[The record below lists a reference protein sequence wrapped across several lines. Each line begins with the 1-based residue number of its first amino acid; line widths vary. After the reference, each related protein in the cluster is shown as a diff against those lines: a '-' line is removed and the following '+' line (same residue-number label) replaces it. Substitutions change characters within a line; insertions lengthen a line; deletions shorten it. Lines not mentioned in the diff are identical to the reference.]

1 LSAPT
6 NNGLERGFIHTLADD
21 VQIALERLL
30 TQDSPLHRREALRST
45 FAAIEGAAWIYRQHI
60 SRVANDLD
68 LLTPLL
74 ELALQEKSYLV
85 SDRGE
90 LIEQTRFVSLPA
102 MVRLTTDIAKR
113 VNPAFTWNFGDD
125 GWEKLKRAIQVRNR
139 LTHPKTNADLRVT
152 LNDVNIARAGF
163 FWLLALVI
171 EGMEAANRSMTQWN
185 KEAHWLLDG
194 LRNGDPEAWA
204 TYRRALNEH

>member
-1 LSAPT
+1 MSAPT
-6 NNGLERGFIHTLADD
+6 DDLLEKGFINTLADD

-30 TQDSPLHRREALRST
+30 TEDSPLHRREALRST

-60 SRVANDLD
+60 RRVANDLD

-74 ELALQEKSYLV
+74 ELALQERSYLV

-102 MVRLTTDIAKR
+102 MVRLTTDIARK
-113 VNPAFTWNFGDD
+113 VNPTFTWNFGEE

-152 LNDVNIARAGF
+152 LNDVNTVRGGF

-204 TYRRALNEH
+204 MYRRALDEH